1 MLRKWFTV
9 FGAAVLLAV
18 AIGVEVGATALLP
31 KAQGFSDPFWSVVVV
46 AGYGLS
52 IWLLALVVRSMPVSV
67 AYAVWAGVGTAVVAV
82 IGIVFLGESMNWL
95 KAASLGM
102 IVLGV
107 VGLNLVAT
115 HG

>member
-1 MLRKWFTV
+1 MF
-9 FGAAVLLAV
+9 AAVLLAV

-31 KAQGFSDPFWSVVVV
+31 KAAGFTNPFWSAVVV

-52 IWLLALVVRSMPVSV
+52 IWLLAIVVRSMPVSV

-82 IGIVFLGESMNWL
+82 IGFVFLGESMSWF

-107 VGLNLVAT
+107 VGLNLVAA
-115 HG
+115 HA